1 LAIIFCYEF
10 KFDFTHNRIESIQ
23 FKEETMKAKIFVVL
37 FAVLLLAGSL
47 ALAGD
52 LKPYKGTAQQIASSD
67 MTLDEALS
75 YQFLADVIEARGEP
89 YGMKY
94 LTYQGIN
101 NVGGA
106 SINDGAQIY
115 YFNSTTWAVEF
126 YEVEAITHANGDQI
140 YSNIEG
146 VLSLITGS
154 GTGTT
159 TVVGGTGRFE
169 GVGGWTEFTAALD
182 SDGMASVVYKGQ
194 ITTVGEA
201 KKE

>member
-1 LAIIFCYEF
+1 
-10 KFDFTHNRIESIQ
+10 
-23 FKEETMKAKIFVVL
+23 MKAKIFVVL

-52 LKPYKGTAQQIASSD
+52 LKPYRGTAQQIASSD

-75 YQFLADVIEARGEP
+75 YQFLADVIGARGEP

-94 LTYQGIN
+94 LIYQGIN

-106 SINDGAQIY
+106 SIHHGAQIY
-115 YFNSTTWAVEF
+115 YIDWNTLDLEF
-126 YEVEAITHANGDQI
+126 YEVETITHANGDQI

-146 VLSLITGS
+146 VMHYPWLSA
-154 GTGTT
+154 TGTT
-159 TVVGGTGRFE
+159 TTVGGTGRFE
-169 GVGGWTEFTAALD
+169 GVGGWTEFTAAMD
-182 SDGMASVVYKGQ
+182 SDNMAFVVYKGQ